1 VLVGGV
7 VLFLIILLIPLPEG
21 MTFSGKRLL
30 AVIVLMACW
39 WIGEGTAIAITAL
52 LPLIL
57 FPILGIMSSKQVAPN
72 YANHF
77 VFLFLGGFMIALAME
92 KWNFHKRLALWIIVL
107 TGTGIKQIILGFM
120 IASAFLSMWISN
132 TATTMMLLPVGM
144 AVVAQVA
151 RQSTLNGRQDEF
163 SERQVIESMGLV
175 LMLGL
180 AYSASIG
187 GVGTLIGTA
196 PNIVFAGFIKIFIRK
211 TQKLA
216 LWNG

>member
-1 VLVGGV
+1 MLTDLQPLFKNKIFVLVGGL
-7 VLFLIILLIPLPEG
+7 VLFSIVFFMPLPEG

-39 WIGEGTAIAITAL
+39 WIGEGTAIAVTAL

-57 FPILGIMSSKQVAPN
+57 FPLLGIMSSKQVAPN

-107 TGTGIKQIILGFM
+107 IGAGIKRIVLGFM
-120 IASAFLSMWISN
+120 MASAFLSMWISN

-144 AVVAQVA
+144 AVVFGAITKTK
-151 RQSTLNGRQDEF
+151 SPGDGE
-163 SERQVIESMGLV
+163 
-175 LMLGL
+175 
-180 AYSASIG
+180 G
-187 GVGTLIGTA
+187 GDLK
-196 PNIVFAGFIKIFIRK
+196 FAIFAVTWVTSGI
-211 TQKLA
+211 TP
-216 LWNG
+216 G

>member
-1 VLVGGV
+1 MTDLPPLFKNKIFVLVGGL
-7 VLFLIILLIPLPEG
+7 VLFSIVFFMPLPEG

-39 WIGEGTAIAITAL
+39 WIGEGTAIAVTAL

-107 TGTGIKQIILGFM
+107 IGAGIKRIVLGFM
-120 IASAFLSMWISN
+120 MASAFLSDRKS
-132 TATTMMLLPVGM
+132 
-144 AVVAQVA
+144 VV
-151 RQSTLNGRQDEF
+151 
-163 SERQVIESMGLV
+163 
-175 LMLGL
+175 
-180 AYSASIG
+180 
-187 GVGTLIGTA
+187 
-196 PNIVFAGFIKIFIRK
+196 
-211 TQKLA
+211 
-216 LWNG
+216 